1 VRNSYHVTRVL
12 VCQYH
17 RLKLCDLLRARITR
31 ILPFSTATSHKFHR
45 HIILG
50 RGSVLESDHSPRL
63 LPWRLRECWRSHSIR
78 PRGCCSRGWP
88 AISLRLTA
96 AVPPGFLRRFVGEG
110 SFNREDRQAAMKFAL
125 RNAGVD
131 SVTVGHKN
139 MAEINE
145 HRESKSRSRV
155 VD

>member
-1 VRNSYHVTRVL
+1 MNWRSVVPN
-12 VCQYH
+12 Q
-17 RLKLCDLLRARITR
+17 
-31 ILPFSTATSHKFHR
+31 KFHR
-45 HIILG
+45 HIILRRRFRSG
-50 RGSVLESDHSPRL
+50 IRPFTKT

-88 AISLRLTA
+88 AIFLRLTA
-96 AVPPGFLRRFVGEG
+96 AVASGFLRRFVGEG
-110 SFNREDRQAAMKFAL
+110 SFNREDRQAMKFAL

-139 MAEINE
+139 IAEINE